1 MCFSQDFIWKPGG
14 FFLSQYQI
22 KISNFMLEKT
32 ILNLIFQKPIFN
44 IFATNMKV
52 GEREGMN
59 NIFSLDLQLKK
70 NRLNLNFNTLTNG

>member
-1 MCFSQDFIWKPGG
+1 MNRGRKFLVKSISSIFAVHPAPAFFVKPGG
-14 FFLSQYQI
+14 FFLSLHQI

-52 GEREGMN
+52 GEREGV
-59 NIFSLDLQLKK
+59 LHLP
-70 NRLNLNFNTLTNG
+70 G

>member
-1 MCFSQDFIWKPGG
+1 
-14 FFLSQYQI
+14 
-22 KISNFMLEKT
+22 MLEKT
-32 ILNLIFQKPIFN
+32 ILNLIFQKPIFD